1 MLQLRFPF
9 SPRVN
14 RDTEYVLTFDS
25 VNKKNKWHHFLQ
37 LTSVKYKMF
46 VFQYLI
52 K

>member
-25 VNKKNKWHHFLQ
+25 VNKKKINGTIFYNL
-37 LTSVKYKMF
+37 L
-46 VFQYLI
+46 L
-52 K
+52 